1 LKHTLSIL
9 VENRFGELS
18 RIVGLFSARGFNIE
32 SLTVA
37 EGSDPEVSRVTL
49 VTTGSDHTIEQI
61 ARQLDKQVR
70 VLKVE
75 EVNARAHVEREMI
88 LVKLAPSSAADRQA
102 ALSMALLFGARAVEV
117 SSDGLIIEA
126 TGDWE
131 QVNALGEALKPLGL
145 VELVRSGRV
154 AMTKLGRGTEEPA
167 HPGVAAHS
175 T

>member
-1 LKHTLSIL
+1 
-9 VENRFGELS
+9 
-18 RIVGLFSARGFNIE
+18 
-32 SLTVA
+32 
-37 EGSDPEVSRVTL
+37 
-49 VTTGSDHTIEQI
+49 
-61 ARQLDKQVR
+61 
-70 VLKVE
+70 
-75 EVNARAHVEREMI
+75 
-88 LVKLAPSSAADRQA
+88 
-102 ALSMALLFGARAVEV
+102 MALLFGARAVEV

-154 AMTKLGRGTEEPA
+154 AMTKLGRGTDEPA